1 MAESFDESREL
12 RVYEGRDLEKI
23 THTHTHIWHWMP
35 HDAAPLFLQTFLRA
49 KTMGMIRIGL
59 ASSTDSA
66 PTRVKIPGR
75 FLGPETPDHCDEKK

>member
-1 MAESFDESREL
+1 
-12 RVYEGRDLEKI
+12 
-23 THTHTHIWHWMP
+23 MP